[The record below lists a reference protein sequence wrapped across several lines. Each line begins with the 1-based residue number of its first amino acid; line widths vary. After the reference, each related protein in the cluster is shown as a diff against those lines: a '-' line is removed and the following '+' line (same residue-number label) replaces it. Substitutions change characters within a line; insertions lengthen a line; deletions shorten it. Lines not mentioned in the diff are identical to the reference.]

1 MPTEL
6 SVTKDL
12 SLGLLVLAGLAWL
25 GLLFAVALWGEKAK
39 ARPRRAWPV
48 VYALS
53 LAVYCTAWTFYGV
66 TTQAVRSG
74 WAVPPTF
81 IGTIVLFV
89 LFTPF
94 LVRLVR
100 LAKQHNTTS
109 IADFIASR
117 FGKSSALAAVVTAV
131 AVLGMV
137 PYIALQL
144 KAVAMSFGAVAGLPD
159 RADGPATWQDLAFY
173 VAIFMALF
181 AVLFGTRRAAATEH
195 NRGLVLAMG
204 FESLFKLVAM
214 LALGAFVVFG
224 LYAGPADLQARTPSL
239 EFREPAS
246 FVTLALLGALAMF
259 TLPHQFHIGVVEC
272 RDERHLATARWLFP
286 LFLLLIALPVLPLA
300 RAGVALL
307 GEAGVAPD
315 LYVLMLPLAHEQSGL
330 ALFAFLG
337 GLSAATGMVI
347 LASLTLSIMLG
358 NHWIT
363 PLLLQRRWSPG
374 RELAVPVRVQR
385 RVGIVLVLLLAY
397 AYGRLAGTAE
407 ALADIGALSFS
418 GLAQL
423 APAVVLAVYRPNL
436 PARAILAGLLAGV
449 AVWAYVLLLPLVVAF
464 DGRVAL
470 PVWLSPDGLFG
481 LGGIDALPRAV
492 AASLLANGLAIVLT
506 ALGSA
511 RRGGVPSGDPE
522 GSPLPDAVLHRLAER
537 FLPPDRRSAVL
548 GSSDALERERALEH
562 ELAAVVGAASARLL
576 LDAARRRAPA
586 PLDTVAELVGQA
598 AEQAQFS
605 QAVLSGALEN
615 MSQGVCVVDAE
626 LRLVAWNRPYLDL
639 FDYPPSL
646 IRVGRPVADLLR
658 HNAVRGLVEAA
669 DVEAAVQRRLDHK
682 RAGSPHRIE
691 RSWPD
696 GRIIEIRGNPMPGGG
711 FVATFSDVTAFRR
724 AEQELKRSNET
735 LEQRV
740 AARTV
745 ELEQAKIEAERA
757 SAAKS
762 RFLAAVSHDLV
773 QPLNAAQL
781 MTHSL
786 AARIETPA
794 AQRSLKQ
801 ISGALGATEDLLE
814 ALLDISRLDAGGL
827 EPRVTRFALDE
838 LFEQLSGE
846 FAMLAEAR
854 GLQLRWRRSG
864 AWVET
869 DPQLLRRILQNFL
882 SNAVRYTRKGGI
894 LLAARRRGHRVLAGV
909 WDTGPGIP
917 DAARSVVFEEFRRL
931 DPEDAAP
938 GLGLGLAIAERMAR
952 LLDHRLLLDSRERH
966 GTLFGVELPVVEVDA
981 SRSADGI
988 QGVARTAT
996 TDDEPARVLV
1006 VDNEP
1011 AMLDSLAALLGDWG
1025 LAVVA
1030 RSDEAAALAALE
1042 VDGSF
1047 DLLLLDYHL
1056 DGGRTGLELLRS
1068 LRAAGCHAPAVLV
1081 SADHAAELRGAA
1093 RAAGCALLH
1102 KPIRPL
1108 ALKSVLRHLRAA
1120 ATAAGPTPAPG
1131 GDSPRASSADPLP

>member
-1 MPTEL
+1 MNGV
-6 SVTKDL
+6 SI
-12 SLGLLVLAGLAWL
+12 GW
-25 GLLFAVALWGEKAK
+25 LLFAGVTWLGVLFTVALIGE
-39 ARPRRAWPV
+39 RSGTRGHRLSSRAWPF
-48 VYALS
+48 VYSLS

-66 TTQAVRSG
+66 TTQALRSG

-81 IGTIVLFV
+81 VGTIVLFV
-89 LFTPF
+89 FFTPF
-94 LVRLVR
+94 LMKLIRLS
-100 LAKQHNTTS
+100 KQHNTTS

-131 AVLGMV
+131 AVVGMV

-144 KAVAMSFGAVAGLPD
+144 KAVAMSFGALAEWSNPSI
-159 RADGPATWQDLAFY
+159 GPAVWQDLAFY
-173 VAIFMALF
+173 VAVFMALF
-181 AVLFGTRRAAATEH
+181 AVLFGTRRAAATGQ

-204 FESLFKLVAM
+204 FESLFKLIVM
-214 LALGAFVVFG
+214 LALGGFVVFG
-224 LYAGPADLQARTPSL
+224 LFAGPADLQASTQAL
-239 EFREPAS
+239 EFREPGS
-246 FVTLALLGALAMF
+246 FLALALLGALAMF

-300 RAGVALL
+300 RAGEALL
-307 GEAGVAPD
+307 GGAGVPSD

-358 NHWIT
+358 NHWVT
-363 PLLLQRRWSPG
+363 PLLVQRRWSPG
-374 RELAVPVRVQR
+374 RELAIPVRIQR
-385 RVGIVLVLLLAY
+385 RGGILLVLLLAY
-397 AYGRLAGTAE
+397 GYGRLAGSAE

-423 APAVVLAVYRPNL
+423 APAVVLAVHRPSL

-449 AVWAYVLLLPLVVAF
+449 AVWAYVLLLPLVLSIDALA
-464 DGRVAL
+464 AL
-470 PVWLSPDGLFG
+470 PRVFRPEDLLG
-481 LGGIDALPRAV
+481 LGGLDALPRAV
-492 AASLLANGLAIVLT
+492 LLSLAANALAIALT
-506 ALGSA
+506 AWSA
-511 RRGGVPSGDPE
+511 RRRDGSTPIVGD
-522 GSPLPDAVLHRLAER
+522 GQPLPVSVLERLAGR
-537 FLPPDRRSAVL
+537 FLPPERRRAL
-548 GSSDALERERALEH
+548 LELDDPLEREQSVEH

-576 LDAARRRAPA
+576 LQAARRRVPA

-605 QAVLSGALEN
+605 QAVLSGALEH
-615 MSQGVCVVDAE
+615 MSQGVCVVDAD
-626 LRLVAWNRPYLDL
+626 LRLVAWNQAYLAL

-646 IRVGRPVADLLR
+646 IQVGRPVAELLR
-658 HNAVRGLVEAA
+658 YNARQGLMSAN

-682 RAGSPHRIE
+682 RAGSRHRVE
-691 RSWPD
+691 RPWPD

-711 FVATFSDVTAFRR
+711 FVATFSDVTAFRH
-724 AEQELKRSNET
+724 AQSELQRSNET

-740 AARTV
+740 VERTA
-745 ELEQAKIEAERA
+745 ELEQAKVEAERA

-786 AARIETPA
+786 TERLSSHDE
-794 AQRSLKQ
+794 RHSLKQ

-827 EPRVTRFALDE
+827 EPRRARFALDE

-846 FAMLAEAR
+846 FAVLARTR
-854 GLQLRWRRSG
+854 GLDFRWRRSRC
-864 AWVET
+864 WVET

-882 SNAVRYTRKGGI
+882 SNAVRYTRRGGV
-894 LLAARRRGHRVLAGV
+894 LLAARRRHGRLLVGV

-917 DAARSVVFEEFRRL
+917 ESAQSVVFEEFHRL
-931 DPEDAAP
+931 DPETAAP
-938 GLGLGLAIAERMAR
+938 GLGLGLAIAERMSR
-952 LLDHRLLLDSRERH
+952 LLDHPLVLESREDR
-966 GTLFGVELPVVEVDA
+966 GTLFGIELTPVDRPQATEGPGAAETDVDL
-981 SRSADGI
+981 
-988 QGVARTAT
+988 
-996 TDDEPARVLV
+996 PAFHRVLL

-1011 AMLDSLAALLGDWG
+1011 AMLESLSALLGNWG
-1025 LAVVA
+1025 MDVCSAIDQAGALAHIA
-1030 RSDEAAALAALE
+1030 EAERSDHA
-1042 VDGSF
+1042 F
-1047 DLLLLDYHL
+1047 DLLILDYHL
-1056 DGGRTGLELLRS
+1056 DAGRTGLELLRA
-1068 LRAAGCHAPAVLV
+1068 LRDEGCNAPAVLV
-1081 SADHAAELRGAA
+1081 SADHAAELRQAA
-1093 RAAGCALLH
+1093 RKAGCALLH

-1108 ALKSVLRHLRAA
+1108 ALKSVLRHVAA
-1120 ATAAGPTPAPG
+1120 AARN
-1131 GDSPRASSADPLP
+1131 D